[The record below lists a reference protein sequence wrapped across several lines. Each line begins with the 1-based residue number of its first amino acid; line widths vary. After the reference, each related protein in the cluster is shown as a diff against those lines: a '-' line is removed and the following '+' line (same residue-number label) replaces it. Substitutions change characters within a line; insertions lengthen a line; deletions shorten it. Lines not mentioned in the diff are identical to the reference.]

1 MLSVNSLNEIQQ
13 MILVIIG
20 VLVFAS
26 TLFWIMR
33 KIKPGPQVDELV
45 LRTKSWWIMAGIFI
59 TAALVHPG
67 ISFVA
72 FGFLDL
78 GFLAELVLLLEL
90 LLLVV
95 FIKLFGQL
103 VFLLMLLIINV

>member
-45 LRTKSWWIMAGIFI
+45 LRTKSWWIMAGIFM

-72 FGFLDL
+72 FGFLSFAAL
-78 GFLAELVLLLEL
+78 RELS
-90 LLLVV
+90 
-95 FIKLFGQL
+95 
-103 VFLLMLLIINV
+103 